1 MQRAALCGLLVVSS
15 LLSRSVGAQETT
27 PAAGK
32 VEKSAAAEKNEK
44 KPVAAEWKNLFDGK
58 TLDGWE
64 RSDFGGGGEVVVE
77 EGKIVVG
84 VTDGCNGVTWK
95 RDFPKM
101 DYEVSVEAM
110 RIDGSDFF
118 CGMTFPVGDKP
129 CSLIVGGWGGTVVG
143 LSSIDDKDASRNDTT
158 KYMKFKTGQWYP
170 IRVRVTQDRIEAW
183 IEDKQVIDQKTKG
196 HEISIRPEVN
206 ASKPFG
212 IASWN
217 TTAGLR
223 NIKVRSLK

>member
-1 MQRAALCGLLVVSS
+1 MTMPVRSGLFILA
-15 LLSRSVGAQETT
+15 SVIAFPLWGQETK
-27 PAAGK
+27 P
-32 VEKSAAAEKNEK
+32 AAEKGK
-44 KPVAAEWKNLFDGK
+44 KPTEVVWQSLFDGK

-64 RSDFGGGGEVVVE
+64 RSDFGGGGNVTVE
-77 EGKIVVG
+77 EGKIVIEL
-84 VTDGCNGVTWK
+84 TDGCNGVTYK
-95 RDFPKM
+95 KDFPKM

-110 RIDGSDFF
+110 RIDGNDFF

-143 LSSIDDKDASRNDTT
+143 LSSIDEKDASRNDTT
-158 KYMKFKTGQWYP
+158 KYMKFKAGQWYP
-170 IRVRVTQDRIEAW
+170 IRVKVTKEKIEAW

-196 HEISIRPEVN
+196 HEISIRPEVA

-212 IASWN
+212 ICSWN

-223 NIKVRSLK
+223 NMKVRTLK